1 MPKITKLTSAN
12 KRKGGS
18 TSSLPAKSA
27 RKERVTPNDPLDDAF
42 DREFLP
48 PDNGREFL
56 APAPYKPAK
65 RVFGGASLLTAGD
78 DDDAD
83 DLADQCDIEMEEGDQ
98 NLDLENRFPLPEPGN
113 TEQAGNISALQVLQ
127 VQERQGTI
135 FGISIDIFKLMSFD
149 EQRTIMNHHHLCKP
163 GPSNGP
169 DHQVH
174 LSAGPQAVFLSST
187 DSTNIPASIAPAG
200 VMTYANPYIRDSAYM
215 KKIEGEVI
223 SKKLAKGDKVLLT
236 DEDLKTI
243 LIKSSKFISY
253 QAQHDP
259 HYPASA
265 HFMQYFEL
273 RDIVGVPKSCPV
285 GVLGGL
291 AQMRILYGNQLGQ
304 HSTRAWQQFAASHQK
319 RLPTKKDRD
328 ERLLHDLAIWAKQM
342 LQKFGD
348 GLEIY
353 RSSSQPYDAIPFVAA
368 IAAGLKMPLH
378 NNLPERVPQVTKQW
392 LAYFSFKIRNHL
404 RAHSGDKEVMARGD
418 KHNDALD
425 KELLEVESNI
435 STLGMEK
442 ITSLIIVR
450 SIEE

>member
-27 RKERVTPNDPLDDAF
+27 WKERVTPNDPLDDAF

-98 NLDLENRFPLPEPGN
+98 NLDLEDRFPLPEPGN
-113 TEQAGNISALQVLQ
+113 TEQAGNISSALQVLQ

-135 FGISIDIFKLMSFD
+135 FRISIDIFKLMSFD
-149 EQRTIMNHHHLCKP
+149 EQRTIMNHHDLCKP

-215 KKIEGEVI
+215 KKIEREVI

-291 AQMRILYGNQLGQ
+291 EQMRILYGNQLGQ
-304 HSTRAWQQFAASHQK
+304 HSTRA
-319 RLPTKKDRD
+319 
-328 ERLLHDLAIWAKQM
+328 
-342 LQKFGD
+342 
-348 GLEIY
+348 
-353 RSSSQPYDAIPFVAA
+353 
-368 IAAGLKMPLH
+368 
-378 NNLPERVPQVTKQW
+378 
-392 LAYFSFKIRNHL
+392 IRNHL